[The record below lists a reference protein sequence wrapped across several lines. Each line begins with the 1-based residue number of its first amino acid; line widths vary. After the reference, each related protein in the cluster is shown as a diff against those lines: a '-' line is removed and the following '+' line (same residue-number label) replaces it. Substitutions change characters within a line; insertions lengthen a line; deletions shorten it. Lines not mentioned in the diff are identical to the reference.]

1 VPIIICGKQTI
12 DGDTAQVGPGIAT
25 RLNYSQLTLVDRI
38 EEIDIKNKKIRV
50 RRKLEGRYEIVDST
64 LPSLI
69 TVVRE
74 INKPRYP
81 KVPVRLFAEE
91 ATIPV
96 WDNNYLKLDV
106 ETIGLKGSPTR
117 VMKIFHLSGKR
128 VRYLEMG

>member
-1 VPIIICGKQTI
+1 
-12 DGDTAQVGPGIAT
+12 
-25 RLNYSQLTLVDRI
+25 
-38 EEIDIKNKKIRV
+38 
-50 RRKLEGRYEIVDST
+50 
-64 LPSLI
+64 
-69 TVVRE
+69 
-74 INKPRYP
+74 
-81 KVPVRLFAEE
+81 VRLFAEE